1 MVREERGVSLGASHR
16 WVAASAAIVC
26 HVSFLAAIAAMLVSL
41 WNGMQL
47 GVGPLHGAAAFAANL
62 ALLLQFPLLHSW
74 LLRER
79 GRRAMAQIV
88 PGPHGRTLTTTTFAT
103 IASWQLLATFML
115 WSPSGVTLWEPHG
128 PWRFA
133 FVVPFAAAWL
143 FLVKALSDGGLALQ
157 SGALG
162 WRALWRGERPRF
174 GGLPTTGTFALC
186 RQPIYFGF
194 ALTLW
199 TGPVWTLDHLFVALV
214 WSTYCLVGP
223 LAKERRFAAI
233 YGDAFAAYRER
244 VPYFLPRLFS

>member
-1 MVREERGVSLGASHR
+1 MVREGGGVSGNKGRR
-16 WVAASAAIVC
+16 WVAASAAVVC
-26 HVSFLAAIAAMLVSL
+26 HASFLAAIVSMLASL

-47 GVGPLHGAAAFAANL
+47 GVGALTGPAAFVANL
-62 ALLLQFPLLHSW
+62 ALLAQFPLLHSW
-74 LLRER
+74 LLGER
-79 GRRAMAQIV
+79 GRRTLARLV
-88 PGPHGRTLTTTTFAT
+88 PGQHGRTLATTTFAT
-103 IASWQLLATFML
+103 IASWQLLATFLL
-115 WSPSGVTLWEPHG
+115 WSPSHVVLWEPHG
-128 PWRFA
+128 AWRFA

-143 FLVKALSDGGLALQ
+143 FLVKALNDGGLALQ

-174 GGLPTTGTFALC
+174 GGLPTSGTFALC

-214 WSTYCLVGP
+214 WTTYCLVGP

-233 YGDAFAAYRER
+233 HGAEFAAYRER

>member
-1 MVREERGVSLGASHR
+1 MVREERGMNIGAGHR

-26 HVSFLAAIAAMLVSL
+26 HVSFLAAIAAMLASL

-47 GVGPLHGAAAFAANL
+47 GVGRLDGAAAFAANF
-62 ALLLQFPLLHSW
+62 ALLAQFPLLHSW

-79 GRRAMAQIV
+79 GRRTLARLV
-88 PGPHGRTLTTTTFAT
+88 PGQHGRTLATTTFAT

-115 WSPSGVTLWEPHG
+115 WSPSHVVLWEPHG
-128 PWRFA
+128 ATRLA

-143 FLVKALSDGGLALQ
+143 FLVKALYDGGLALQ

-174 GGLPTTGTFALC
+174 GGLPTSGTFALC

-214 WSTYCLVGP
+214 WTTYCLVGP

-233 YGDAFAAYRER
+233 HGAEFATYRER
-244 VPYFLPRLFS
+244 VPYFVPRLFS